1 MVNQPSRTLVFLRP
15 FSEADRAFLIA
26 ELSPFYNIIEPTA
39 FDEATLTACLT
50 DADAALGSAVTPAM
64 LESAQRLR
72 LLQSPGAG
80 VDRVDLALLARHGV
94 QLSASHSSAPH
105 VAEHGV
111 AMVLAVLKR
120 LIIHDARMRGTS
132 HGDCQSGNDEPDG
145 LMGKTVGYLGFGAI
159 GKALHAR
166 LQGFGITALAT
177 SRLRTSGQEDGVTFV
192 LFEDLTERA
201 DILIVC
207 APFTGATE
215 GLLDAAAMARMPP
228 GSYLVNLSRA
238 EIVDPDA
245 LVAALDGG
253 QLGGAALDVWP
264 DNSNGYESELLARL
278 GRFENVV
285 LSPHRAGR
293 NKSMTPHLLGI
304 RNNLIQFAR
313 TGRPE
318 HQVNLQLGY

>member
-1 MVNQPSRTLVFLRP
+1 MATQQFRTLVFLRP
-15 FSEADRAFLIA
+15 FSETDRDFLIA
-26 ELSPFYNIIEPTA
+26 ELSPFYNIVEPTT
-39 FDEATLTACLT
+39 FDEATLTTCLI

-72 LLQSPGAG
+72 LLQCPSAG
-80 VDRVDLALLARHGV
+80 VDLVDMALLAHHGV
-94 QLSASHSSAPH
+94 LLSASHTSAPD

-111 AMVLAVLKR
+111 AMVLAMLKR
-120 LIIHDARMRGTS
+120 LILHDARMRGTS
-132 HGDCQSGNDEPDG
+132 QGDWQSGIDEPDG

-166 LQGFGITALAT
+166 LQGFGIAALAT
-177 SRLRTSGQEDGVTFV
+177 SRRRTSGQEDGVIFV
-192 LFEDLTERA
+192 PFEDLTERA

-207 APFTGATE
+207 APFTGATAR
-215 GLLDAAAMARMPP
+215 LLDATAMARMPP

-264 DNSNGYESELLARL
+264 DNSNGYGSELLARL

-293 NKSMTPHLLGI
+293 NKSMAPHLPGI
-304 RNNLIQFAR
+304 RDNLIQFAR
-313 TGRPE
+313 TGSPE
-318 HQVNLQLGY
+318 HQVDLQLGY